1 MGSKHERLAAAIK
14 QKGLDQKTFAEK
26 LGVSTATISRIL
38 SGQYYLD
45 FDAAVKACELLDIT
59 LDWLAYGREPPSP
72 DTPYYRDPERQRIEY
87 LLSILKKTEY
97 PAVIVALEGIIE
109 IRLDTDSEQ

>member
-1 MGSKHERLAAAIK
+1 MGTKQERLAAAIK

-26 LGVSTATISRIL
+26 LGVSKSTISRIL
-38 SGQYYLD
+38 SGQFYLD

-59 LDWLAYGREPPSP
+59 LDWLAYGREPP
-72 DTPYYRDPERQRIEY
+72 DAPYYRDPERQRIEY
-87 LLSILKKTEY
+87 LLSILKKTDY

-109 IRLDTDSEQ
+109 IRLDTDCG